1 MTAGMATRLGPRT
14 LLPIVVCAAYAN
26 AFAASFQFDDWDVIV
41 RDPRVQSLAAWWDSM
56 PGIRPLLKLS
66 YALSHASGLG
76 AVGFHAVNV
85 AIHAV
90 NALLAYAIVRT
101 LASRHGAGP
110 DTDAAALESSVA
122 GPSTAS
128 ADSAARSD
136 SAASTGS
143 TGSTGWLALV
153 AGLVFALHPVQTEA
167 VTYASGRSTSLST
180 GLALASLLVWVR
192 AWERSRPQPPAAASA
207 PGRGHGPGDAV
218 GSPTT
223 AFDPGRVRGR
233 DRLRNRL
240 RPRDRAI
247 SIGLMLLALA
257 IKESAV
263 GVPLAIVLWVASDPG
278 VREPWRTGLRAGAAH
293 ALALL
298 VGLAALL
305 ALPAYRG
312 LVGTS
317 LATRG
322 PVENLVA
329 QIDAIGF
336 LAGQLV
342 RFDQLNADPA
352 LEAVTRLDPARALAG
367 AAIVAV
373 LLAALTGLRRWPLPA
388 FAVLWTFVWLAPT
401 NSLAARLDL
410 VNDRQLYAALL
421 GPALLVA
428 WSGDAL
434 MRRGLPVRLCPVTRV
449 LVVAGLALG
458 LGLATHRRNEVYRNE
473 LVFWQ
478 DVTRKSPHN
487 ARGFNNLGFAWAEQ
501 CRLDEAALAWR
512 RALALDP
519 GLVRAAVNL
528 RLLEEGAGQ
537 AERCAER
544 TGLLEAD
551 PRQ

>member
-1 MTAGMATRLGPRT
+1 
-14 LLPIVVCAAYAN
+14 
-26 AFAASFQFDDWDVIV
+26 
-41 RDPRVQSLAAWWDSM
+41 
-56 PGIRPLLKLS
+56 
-66 YALSHASGLG
+66 
-76 AVGFHAVNV
+76 
-85 AIHAV
+85 
-90 NALLAYAIVRT
+90 
-101 LASRHGAGP
+101 
-110 DTDAAALESSVA
+110 
-122 GPSTAS
+122 
-128 ADSAARSD
+128 
-136 SAASTGS
+136 
-143 TGSTGWLALV
+143 
-153 AGLVFALHPVQTEA
+153 
-167 VTYASGRSTSLST
+167 
-180 GLALASLLVWVR
+180 
-192 AWERSRPQPPAAASA
+192 
-207 PGRGHGPGDAV
+207 
-218 GSPTT
+218 
-223 AFDPGRVRGR
+223 
-233 DRLRNRL
+233 
-240 RPRDRAI
+240 
-247 SIGLMLLALA
+247 MLLALA
-257 IKESAV
+257 VKESAV
-263 GVPLAIVLWVASDPG
+263 VVPIAIALWVASEPGICDPG
-278 VREPWRTGLRAGAAH
+278 RAAIRAGAGH

-352 LEAVTRLDPARALAG
+352 LEALTRLDPARALAG

-401 NSLAARLDL
+401 NSLVARLDL

-434 MRRGLPVRLCPVTRV
+434 MRRGVPARLRSITRV

-458 LGLATHRRNEVYRNE
+458 LGLATHRRNDVYRDE

-501 CRLDEAALAWR
+501 CRLDEAELAWR

-537 AERCAER
+537 AERCRATAGRSAAER
-544 TGLLEAD
+544 ESRRNPPTSSRPLSR
-551 PRQ
+551 PRRSPPP